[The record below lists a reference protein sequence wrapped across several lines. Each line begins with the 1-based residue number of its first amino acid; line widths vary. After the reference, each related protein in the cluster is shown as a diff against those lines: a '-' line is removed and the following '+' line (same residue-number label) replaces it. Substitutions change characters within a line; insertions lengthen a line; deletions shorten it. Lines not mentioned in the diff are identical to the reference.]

1 MNVER
6 TSKNEQM
13 PNTNRLHCKRAH
25 LPLCTQSANFHT
37 QGPSRKKPVDNLL
50 PSKLLTETPP
60 GTDKCTE
67 SSRYQARTV
76 SMTDG
81 AFILVATI
89 PEAGGFQP
97 STAYTLRSHCCPKS
111 NSTMH
116 THCPRNTF
124 DLTVQQQIRLS
135 KQDTIPLHTTSKSQ
149 LSNFSE
155 INSTDVQGCTG
166 R

>member
-1 MNVER
+1 MHTVCKCPHTR
-6 TSKNEQM
+6 PVPKKN
-13 PNTNRLHCKRAH
+13 
-25 LPLCTQSANFHT
+25 
-37 QGPSRKKPVDNLL
+37 PSIIYCRR
-50 PSKLLTETPP
+50 KLLTETPP

-89 PEAGGFQP
+89 LEAGGFQP
-97 STAYTLRSHCCPKS
+97 STAYTLRSHCPKPS
-111 NSTMH
+111 NSTRP

-124 DLTVQQQIRLS
+124 DLTGQQQIRMP
-135 KQDTIPLHTTSKSQ
+135 KQDTIPMHTTSKSQ

-155 INSTDVQGCTG
+155 INSTDAQGCTG